1 MNILIA
7 GIHSFVGYNLV
18 NALKGDHSIYG
29 VDILSPKKEGI
40 VKTFS
45 WRDVS
50 MRAIPE
56 IDVIIHLAGKAY
68 EGRKKSC
75 AGAHFDINTD
85 LTKRI
90 FDHFLE
96 SSAKRFIFFSSAE
109 AVVNGEPQKI
119 VTEEL
124 LPNAKDPY
132 GESKIKAEEYIRNV
146 CQTIGGMSKR
156 VYILRPC
163 LIHGPGKTGNLN
175 LLYSVVRK
183 GIPWPLGGFENRR
196 SFTSVDNLCFVI
208 DGLLTK
214 DVPSGI
220 YHIGDDE
227 ALSTNEMITVM
238 CEAMGKHPRIWK
250 LNKGFMEGCAT
261 VGSVLHLPLNRGRLR
276 KLTENYVVSN
286 TKIKIALGI
295 ERMPV
300 SAREGLLKTIRSFEG
315 KR

>member
-18 NALKGDHSIYG
+18 NALKRDHSIYG

-50 MRAIPE
+50 MRDIPE
-56 IDVIIHLAGKAY
+56 MDVVIHLT
-68 EGRKKSC
+68 
-75 AGAHFDINTD
+75 GADFNINMD

-109 AVVNGEPQKI
+109 AVVNGGPKKI
-119 VTEEL
+119 VNEEL
-124 LPNAKDPY
+124 LPDAKDPY
-132 GESKIKAEEYIRNV
+132 RESKIKAEEYIRMV
-146 CQTIGGMSKR
+146 CQTIGEMSKR

-196 SFTSVDNLCFVI
+196 SLTSVDNLCFVI

-220 YHIGDDE
+220 YQIGDDE
-227 ALSTNEMITVM
+227 ALSTNEMVTII
-238 CEAMGKHPRIWK
+238 CEATGKHARIWK
-250 LNKGFMEGCAT
+250 LNRALMEGCAT
-261 VGSVLHLPLNRGRLR
+261 VGSVLHLPLNRRRLR

-286 TKIKIALGI
+286 SKIKMALGI

-315 KR
+315 KK